1 MTVTEIVMT
10 IVTVILLVYAGI
22 LSLIVY
28 KIVEAMITDAN
39 KKKKNS
45 LF

>member
-1 MTVTEIVMT
+1 MTDTEIVMT
-10 IVTVILLVYAGI
+10 IVTIILLVYAGI
-22 LSLIVY
+22 LSHILY
-28 KIVEAMITDAN
+28 KIVGAMITESD

>member
-1 MTVTEIVMT
+1 MTDTEIVMT
-10 IVTVILLVYAGI
+10 IVIIMLIVYAGV
-22 LSLIVY
+22 LSHIVY
-28 KIVEAMITDAN
+28 KIVRAMITDAD

>member
-28 KIVEAMITDAN
+28 KIVGAMITDAD